1 MKQKLLPLML
11 VAIAATTALQASE
24 MPEGYYNAAN
34 GKSDAE
40 LKATLRSIIRPHTVI
55 SYGSGT
61 WEVFYYSDRDTAT
74 GLCMDMYCDDWKPFA
89 SPGSIPSGCNIEHSF
104 AKSWWGGAKVDAYQD
119 CYHLNPSNS
128 TANSARSNYP
138 LGNVETPTKTVGS
151 LKIGTRHHDGL
162 NEDHFIWEPK
172 DEYKGDFA
180 RTYFYMATCYG
191 KDLNGNPDS
200 QFSAYNGWRLNN
212 KDVGSRYAMQNDNYL
227 EFQDWEIEVLIQ
239 WHRQDPVSSKEIDR
253 ADAVND
259 FQKNR
264 NPFIDYPC
272 LAEYIWGNKKGE
284 PVDFS
289 RLKSTRDDDYL
300 SLPEADK
307 CGCDNEITK
316 PTITTP
322 RNGTSIDFGI
332 ADIGE
337 TVTRTV
343 TVQGLLLNENLNIEL
358 IGTDAAQFGL
368 SVENITAAQALAGYT
383 LTVEYSPT
391 TLGKATAQLVIT
403 SSELTRNTT
412 VELTGACG
420 FYALPATD
428 ITSSGFTANW
438 KNGGVSEYTLDVYR
452 REIQGTP
459 DVTIIDEKALSAE
472 TISGNSHLSISGKT
486 YYESNSL
493 RLGTGNGDGTL
504 TISDI
509 DLTQGATLIVN
520 AKAYGSDN
528 STLLVATETKTL
540 QTIKLTKDF
549 ADYTITIPAT
559 SDATITLSQ
568 GTSKQR
574 VCIANLTLKAGGKV
588 ETKVSVEGFPVTTDA
603 LSYQVATTV
612 STGQPV
618 YYTVTPK
625 GGTVSNEITVV
636 LTTTAINEATNDTPL
651 CIAHDGR
658 IECEGDFRIYDLVG
672 RDVTAANGTLQG
684 IYIVRTAQNA
694 QKVIVK

>member
-1 MKQKLLPLML
+1 ML
-11 VAIAATTALQASE
+11 VIIAATAALQAGE

-40 LKATLRSIIRPHTVI
+40 LKGTLKSIIRKHTVLD
-55 SYGSGT
+55 YGSGENSS
-61 WEVFYYSDRDTAT
+61 WYCFYYSDRDTAT
-74 GLCMDMYCDDWKPFA
+74 GLCMDMYCDDWKPFTT
-89 SPGSIPSGCNIEHSF
+89 PGAVVSGCNIEHSF
-104 AKSWWGGAKVDAYQD
+104 AKSWWGGAEVDAYKD

-151 LKIGTRHHDGL
+151 LKIGERYHEAL
-162 NEDHFIWEPK
+162 NEKHRVFEPK

-180 RTYFYMATCYG
+180 RAYFYMATCYG

-200 QFSAYNGWRLNN
+200 QFTKYNGWRVDN

>member
-1 MKQKLLPLML
+1 ML
-11 VAIAATTALQASE
+11 VAIAATTALQAGE

-40 LKATLRSIIRPHTVI
+40 LKGTLKSIIRKHTVLD
-55 SYGSGT
+55 YGSDENSS
-61 WEVFYYSDRDTAT
+61 WYCFYYSDRDTAT
-74 GLCMDMYCDDWKPFA
+74 GLCMDMYCDDWKPFTT
-89 SPGSIPSGCNIEHSF
+89 PGSVVSGCNIEHSF
-104 AKSWWGGAKVDAYQD
+104 AKSWWGGAEVDAYKD
-119 CYHLNPSNS
+119 CYHLNPSNKD
-128 TANSARSNYP
+128 ANSARSNYP

-151 LKIGTRHHDGL
+151 LKIGKRHHEGL

-200 QFSAYNGWRLNN
+200 QFTKYNGWRVDN

-289 RLKSTRDDDYL
+289 RLKFTRDDDYL
-300 SLPEADK
+300 SLPDNDK

-343 TVQGLLLNENLNIEL
+343 TVQGLLLNESLNIEL

-493 RLGTGNGDGTL
+493 RLGTGNGNGTL
-504 TISDI
+504 TISNI

-540 QTIKLTKDF
+540 QTIKLTEDF

-568 GTSKQR
+568 GISKQR

-612 STGQPV
+612 STDQPV